1 MGPSRRSVATALL
14 VSACALSCTGKPT
27 SVLVLVAT
35 DLRATR
41 ATLTVHAERGVMSS
55 DPAATT
61 EYLDRFTLVRPV
73 VNGSDGLADL
83 GAFTVLPR
91 RANVGEPVDLEVSIS
106 DGSVTLRRRARIA
119 FVAGRALQL
128 RLVLRASCASLTAGC
143 AMATEAQC
151 TITRLCEERGQ
162 TCGDDG
168 QCVGTVVA
176 PTPIDPMTPRDGG
189 ACPDPTLCVAPECKE
204 PAARC
209 EAGRTVCSM
218 TDARAGT
225 TCSAGVC
232 DGSGRCTACGSAS
245 ELCCGQ
251 SCRAGLVCASGRC
264 VPCGGGDQPCCGL
277 ACLGGLECT
286 SGACRSC
293 GARGER
299 CCGGAFCN
307 PGAQCQGG
315 ACN

>member
-1 MGPSRRSVATALL
+1 MTSERTTLATALFAA
-14 VSACALSCTGKPT
+14 VGLSCASKPT

-41 ATLTVHAERGVMSS
+41 ATLTVHAERGAMSS

-61 EYLDRFTLVRPV
+61 EYVDRFTLVRPV
-73 VNGSDGLADL
+73 INGGDGLADL

-91 RANVGEPVDLEVSIS
+91 RASPSEPVELDVSVS

-119 FVAGRALQL
+119 FVPGRALQL
-128 RLVLRASCASLTAGC
+128 RLVLRASCASLTTGC
-143 AMATEAQC
+143 AAVSETQC

-168 QCVGTVVA
+168 QCVGTVVD
-176 PTPIDPMTPRDGG
+176 PTPIDPMGPRDGG
-189 ACPDPTLCVAPECKE
+189 LCPDPTQCVAPECKE

-232 DGSGRCTACGSAS
+232 DGAGRCGACGSAG

-264 VPCGGGDQPCCGL
+264 TACGGGEQPCCGI
-277 ACLGGLECT
+277 ACLGGLECA
-286 SGACRSC
+286 SGRCVSC

-315 ACN
+315 SCN